1 MWEIFLELLREFG
14 LAALLIA
21 VMIAGLC
28 AVVVALWRRNREQA
42 KTIEEGGAAP
52 KLDAVTKGL
61 AEAREDLGG
70 FRSELETMRKALDR
84 LPEIEELLETR
95 YETRIAF
102 LEGQVRELL
111 EENRELQRKW
121 REQASA
127 DLREM
132 LGHVNANREAV
143 AAIASAMSDMK
154 DLLRR

>member
-1 MWEIFLELLREFG
+1 MWVFFLELLRLYG
-14 LAALLIA
+14 L
-21 VMIAGLC
+21 
-28 AVVVALWRRNREQA
+28 AVVVMAVLVAVMGFAIRALWKRNNEQA

-52 KLDAVTKGL
+52 KLDAVITGL
-61 AEAREDLGG
+61 EQTRTDLGSV
-70 FRSELETMRKALDR
+70 RDELGSMREALGC

-111 EENRELQRKW
+111 EENRELQKNW
-121 REQASA
+121 REQSSA

-143 AAIASAMSDMK
+143 AAIAGAMGDMK
-154 DLLRR
+154 ELLRR